1 MNVESEI
8 NPQSQSIKP
17 QENGILLTCQTKTE
31 DSLSQILRKGI
42 VDPQETIGS
51 RPFSLITLSAK
62 KNGSPK
68 TNKYHIYNFV

>member
-31 DSLSQILRKGI
+31 DSLPQILRKGI

-51 RPFSLITLSAK
+51 RPFSLISLSAK
-62 KNGSPK
+62 KKRKPK
-68 TNKYHIYNFV
+68 NKQISHI